1 MKLVNILIFCSN
13 INEYYPRRVVVKL
26 YEEAASVLVFA
37 CSVWLLLFFVDLV
50 VESLKH
56 NNKRKVNIKKN
67 RKQNL
72 LQKIQFLNVYFL

>member
-26 YEEAASVLVFA
+26 HEEAASVLVFA
-37 CSVWLLLFFVDLV
+37 CSVWLLLFFVDLD

-56 NNKRKVNIKKN
+56 NNKKSILRKLEN
-67 RKQNL
+67 
-72 LQKIQFLNVYFL
+72 KI